1 MRANYLQIQ
10 GLQTF
15 ILIILE
21 SLSIRIQ
28 ACLSCASLSETS
40 FDKNTTWQGRG
51 TEIRKK
57 NGEEDE
63 EASKITRDS
72 RIVSEGRS
80 SEC

>member
-1 MRANYLQIQ
+1 MHDNYFQIQ
-10 GLQTF
+10 GLQTL
-15 ILIILE
+15 IVIILE

-40 FDKNTTWQGRG
+40 FDKNPTWQGRG
-51 TEIRKK
+51 TEMRK
-57 NGEEDE
+57 NGDEDE
-63 EASKITRDS
+63 EARKITRDR